1 MSGGANGPAPVVTR
15 RELVAAGAIA
25 AAALAL
31 PGCGDGGG
39 DEAVQSEPA
48 ATNPSE
54 GKLAGKLVLR
64 TCCREELVNAVVPA
78 FMEKTG
84 VTVRLIES
92 DARDLLSWH
101 GSEDADAGAGA
112 LDPVPDVVWGADQSW
127 YEGSEN
133 LLAEYISGENDA
145 MREGCR
151 NAGGRITPLTR
162 EVTTLLVRND
172 KDGHGVTGYAS
183 LLDEGVATRVA
194 LEDPTVS
201 EVGLAHLAGIVAE
214 LGELGE
220 ETPREFLAALLDGGA
235 LVTERGAALTEL
247 EDGVADVALVDE
259 GCLVRDLLVDPTTVN
274 VVYPEEGPLV
284 TCGCTAIV
292 VGCEHLSQAQAWVD
306 FVTGTECQQLIST
319 EAVARPVRADVADPE
334 GFPEVGDPVV
344 PAREALLEVWSEV
357 LAR

>member
-1 MSGGANGPAPVVTR
+1 MSGGANGSTPVVTR
-15 RELVAAGAIA
+15 RELLAAGTA
-25 AAALAL
+25 AAVTLTL
-31 PGCGDGGG
+31 LGCDGGGG

-54 GKLAGKLVLR
+54 GKLGGKLVLR

-84 VTVRLIES
+84 VTVRLVES
-92 DARDLLSWH
+92 GARDLLSWH
-101 GSEDADAGAGA
+101 GSGGANAGAGA

-127 YEGSEN
+127 YAGSED

-162 EVTTLLVRND
+162 EVTTLLVRGD
-172 KDGHGVTGYAS
+172 RDDLGVTGYAS

-201 EVGLAHLAGIVAE
+201 EVGLAHLAGIVSE

-220 ETPREFLAALLDGGA
+220 EVPQEFLAALLDGGA
-235 LVTERGAALTEL
+235 LVTERGAALAEL
-247 EDGVADVALVDE
+247 EDGAADVTLVDE
-259 GCLVRDLLVDPTTVN
+259 GCLVRDLLVDPAALD

-292 VGCEHLSQAQAWVD
+292 AGCEHLSQAQAWID
-306 FVTGTECQQLIST
+306 FVTGAECQQLIST
-319 EAVARPVRADVADPE
+319 EAVARPARADVADPE
-334 GFPEVGDPVV
+334 GFPEVGDPAV
-344 PAREALLEVWSEV
+344 PAREALLEVWSQVRE
-357 LAR
+357 R